1 MPSGQVRSL
10 LGVKGLSAKKTA
22 QHGCASD
29 PRKFAGNCETSNSRE
44 GSPGSSCRNRVRRH
58 RSTVST
64 EIVMAQSVTRALQ
77 AIKRY
82 NARPE
87 QIDQA
92 ILAAINVTLCLLSGG
107 DDRVAEGFN
116 RDIATSGR

>member
-1 MPSGQVRSL
+1 MS
-10 LGVKGLSAKKTA
+10 
-22 QHGCASD
+22 
-29 PRKFAGNCETSNSRE
+29 
-44 GSPGSSCRNRVRRH
+44 
-58 RSTVST
+58 
-64 EIVMAQSVTRALQ
+64 QSVTRALQ

-92 ILAAINVTLCLLSGG
+92 ILAAINVTLCLLSSG

-116 RDIATSGR
+116 RDIATSGRLFGAGY